1 MQWKRLVQTTIGG
14 GGSGNVG
21 VKRQWYHGVGK
32 AGNGGRRGATSSE
45 AGQSDRYAIVNTQSH
60 FVNTWAKHFDGKGQ
74 RINQE
79 GAVIRAYRSI
89 NAFDTSRKIIILLT
103 AWSASFRCGFG
114 KKCAFTYD
122 CHTTLSHTQKHTLSL
137 FQNPDF
143 GVSPQPPEMLGKVWT
158 YNFNNCVR
166 MSPWLLSACVRCR
179 RSSLPVFRRTEDR
192 LRLGRVF
199 HLANDT
205 SWYQGVCC

>member
-122 CHTTLSHTQKHTLSL
+122 CHTTLSHTHKNIHCPCSKTPTSECRPNHLKCWAKCGPTISTTAYGCHHDCWVHVCGADAQVYL
-137 FQNPDF
+137 FFDA
-143 GVSPQPPEMLGKVWT
+143 L
-158 YNFNNCVR
+158 
-166 MSPWLLSACVRCR
+166 
-179 RSSLPVFRRTEDR
+179 RT
-192 LRLGRVF
+192 G
-199 HLANDT
+199 
-205 SWYQGVCC
+205 SG